1 MKIVLQNLTK
11 KFPDRN
17 KKAQGGVTAVS
28 DFSYEIPD
36 GKLVSLLGPSGCGKS
51 TTLNLIC
58 GLEKPDGGKVLF
70 GEQDVTGLPPEKR
83 GVGMVFQ
90 NYALYPHLTVRKNI
104 LFPME
109 NLKGKDRLSKEEMN
123 RRADEAA
130 KLVQITELMDRK
142 PGELSGGQQQ
152 RVAIARALALKPDIM
167 LFDEPTSALDPEL
180 VGEVLKVIQ
189 SLAREGMT
197 MLIVT
202 HEMDFALSIS
212 DRVVL
217 MENGVVQAD
226 IAPQVIRSPL
236 EAPSLQRIREF
247 MGVR

>member
-1 MKIVLQNLTK
+1 MELTV
-11 KFPDRN
+11 RR
-17 KKAQGGVTAVS
+17 GEYVS
-28 DFSYEIPD
+28 IT
-36 GKLVSLLGPSGCGKS
+36 GASGSGKS
-51 TTLNLIC
+51 TLMHILGLLDTLTEGRYSLGGEDVSVLGPQALARLRGEKIGFIFQQFHLIPGMTALENTALPLTLQGVPRGERLERAREALAAV
-58 GLEKPDGGKVLF
+58 GL
-70 GEQDVTGLPPEKR
+70 T
-83 GVGMVFQ
+83 
-90 NYALYPHLTVRKNI
+90 
-104 LFPME
+104 
-109 NLKGKDRLSKEEMN
+109 DRLTH
-123 RRADEAA
+123 RPD
-130 KLVQITELMDRK
+130 Q
-142 PGELSGGQQQ
+142 LSGGQQQ